1 MNPYSPYETK
11 TILTYLKRQHAV
23 KRKAEKQIEY
33 LREEIERRQALKT
46 K

>member
-1 MNPYSPYETK
+1 MNAFTPYETK
-11 TILTYLKRQHAV
+11 TILTYLKRQHAI
-23 KRKAEKQIEY
+23 KREAEKQINY